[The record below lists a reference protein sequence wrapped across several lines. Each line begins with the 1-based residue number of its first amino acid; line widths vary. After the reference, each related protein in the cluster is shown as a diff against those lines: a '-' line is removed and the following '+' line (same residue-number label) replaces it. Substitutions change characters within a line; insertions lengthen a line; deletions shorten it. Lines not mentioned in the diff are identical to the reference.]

1 MNEAIAAKF
10 ELPQTSSRLQSLE
23 GLRGLAALLV
33 FFVHFNQAF
42 GGRLPAGS
50 LLRSAIEAAGTIGH
64 TGVDIFFALSGF
76 LMYGIVLSRR
86 FAPGS
91 YISRRVQ
98 RLYPTFGAIL
108 FLYILF
114 SYAAPR
120 FSKIPSSTSVAV
132 PWLLENLAMLPG
144 VFPIRPLI
152 TVAWSLSYEWLFYL
166 LLPALII
173 GLRLRQ
179 WQPRQRAGF
188 FASFAVLWIL
198 GSRYFQ
204 LSLNYDRF
212 AMFMAGIL
220 VWELIHAWGPGN
232 SLMWWGELA
241 AMAGFVVNLGWIAF
255 ASSPNGPTL
264 RTYTP
269 SLFVSCS
276 ALLLFT
282 VHHDGILWRALS
294 CRQLRWV
301 GNMSYSYYLVHGMV
315 IHGIR
320 VAVGLRPGDVLSSW
334 AVIGLLAGCE
344 LAALAGSVALY
355 LGVEHRLS
363 IAPRLRSARRLSG
376 EVASVS

>member
-1 MNEAIAAKF
+1 M
-10 ELPQTSSRLQSLE
+10 
-23 GLRGLAALLV
+23 RGFAALLV

-50 LLRSAIEAAGTIGH
+50 LLRSTIEAAGAIGH

-98 RLYPTFGAIL
+98 RLYPTFGAIF
-108 FLYILF
+108 FLYVLF
-114 SYAAPR
+114 SFAAPR
-120 FSKIPSSTSVAV
+120 FSKIPPSMSDAV

-166 LLPALII
+166 LLPALMI

-179 WQPRQRAGF
+179 WQPWQRAGF

-220 VWELIHAWGPGN
+220 VWELIHSWEPGN
-232 SLMWWGELA
+232 RLMRWGELA
-241 AMAGFVVNLGWIAF
+241 AMAGFVVNLAWIAY
-255 ASSPNGPTL
+255 ASSPDGPTL

-276 ALLLFT
+276 ALLLFAI
-282 VHHDGILWRALS
+282 HHDGILWRALS

-301 GNMSYSYYLVHGMV
+301 GNMSYSYYLTHGM
-315 IHGIR
+315 IIKGIR
-320 VAVGLRPGDVLSSW
+320 AAMGLHSGDVLSSW

-355 LGVEHRLS
+355 LAVEHRLS
-363 IAPRLRSARRLSG
+363 IAPRLRSARLVSG